1 MQRVPK
7 DVWNLIFHEIDNE
20 DVKSWNQVCQ
30 CFRQI
35 GQKWESETITK
46 LKAKFTDKEQIR
58 SRNSH
63 ECYLCAENC
72 KHVPT
77 VTIYDLSKR
86 SPSSSRRTVQRK
98 RVIVFEIIFLILL
111 NNVLIATLKT
121 PSIGR
126 LIAIKSH
133 VWQQRFYRTS
143 HLLCTN
149 T

>member
-20 DVKSWNQVCQ
+20 DVTSWNQVCQ

-77 VTIYDLSKR
+77 VTILFVSVCYWCCLNIEDVIQSVSYARLSKNALNILTGMGGL
-86 SPSSSRRTVQRK
+86 SYSS
-98 RVIVFEIIFLILL
+98 
-111 NNVLIATLKT
+111 
-121 PSIGR
+121 
-126 LIAIKSH
+126 
-133 VWQQRFYRTS
+133 
-143 HLLCTN
+143 
-149 T
+149 

>member
-20 DVKSWNQVCQ
+20 DVTSWNQVCQ

-72 KHVPT
+72 EHVPT
-77 VTIYDLSKR
+77 VSILFVPVCYWCCLNIEDVEQVVSYARLSK
-86 SPSSSRRTVQRK
+86 
-98 RVIVFEIIFLILL
+98 
-111 NNVLIATLKT
+111 NVLNILTGMGGL
-121 PSIGR
+121 SY
-126 LIAIKSH
+126 S
-133 VWQQRFYRTS
+133 S
-143 HLLCTN
+143 
-149 T
+149 